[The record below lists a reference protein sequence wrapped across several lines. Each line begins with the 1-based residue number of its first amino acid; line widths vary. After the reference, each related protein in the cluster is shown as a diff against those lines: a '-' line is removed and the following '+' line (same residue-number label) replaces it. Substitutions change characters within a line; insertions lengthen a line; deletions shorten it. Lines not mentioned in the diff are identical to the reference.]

1 MDKEIFNKNM
11 FIGEFQHNLDQKGR
25 VAIPAKFR
33 KDFEDGLI
41 VTRGI
46 DKCLF
51 IFSKSEWNKLAE
63 KLSELPLAQ
72 ANSRAFARLMFS
84 GAVDEDLDNQGRILI
99 PDYLRNYASLKKQL
113 VINGLFNRLEIWD
126 KNIWQDY
133 KNKTENSSEEIA
145 EKLSQLGI

>member
-1 MDKEIFNKNM
+1 M

-25 VAIPAKFR
+25 IAIPAKFR

-41 VTRGI
+41 ITRGI

-84 GAVDEDLDNQGRILI
+84 GAVDENLDNQGRILI

-126 KNIWQDY
+126 KDIWQDY

-145 EKLSQLGI
+145 ERLSQLGI

>member
-1 MDKEIFNKNM
+1 M

-25 VAIPAKFR
+25 LAIPAKFR

-41 VTRGI
+41 ITRGI

-63 KLSELPLAQ
+63 KLSQLPLAQ

-145 EKLSQLGI
+145 ERLSQLGI

>member
-1 MDKEIFNKNM
+1 
-11 FIGEFQHNLDQKGR
+11 
-25 VAIPAKFR
+25 
-33 KDFEDGLI
+33 
-41 VTRGI
+41 
-46 DKCLF
+46 
-51 IFSKSEWNKLAE
+51 
-63 KLSELPLAQ
+63 
-72 ANSRAFARLMFS
+72 MFS

>member
-1 MDKEIFNKNM
+1 
-11 FIGEFQHNLDQKGR
+11 
-25 VAIPAKFR
+25 
-33 KDFEDGLI
+33 
-41 VTRGI
+41 
-46 DKCLF
+46 
-51 IFSKSEWNKLAE
+51 
-63 KLSELPLAQ
+63 
-72 ANSRAFARLMFS
+72 MFS

-145 EKLSQLGI
+145 ERLSQFGNLEIKMHIPVLLQ

>member
-1 MDKEIFNKNM
+1 
-11 FIGEFQHNLDQKGR
+11 
-25 VAIPAKFR
+25 
-33 KDFEDGLI
+33 
-41 VTRGI
+41 
-46 DKCLF
+46 
-51 IFSKSEWNKLAE
+51 
-63 KLSELPLAQ
+63 LAQ

-145 EKLSQLGI
+145 ERLSQLGI

>member
-1 MDKEIFNKNM
+1 M

-25 VAIPAKFR
+25 IAIPAKFR

-41 VTRGI
+41 ITRGI

-51 IFSKSEWNKLAE
+51 IFSKNEWNKLAE

-145 EKLSQLGI
+145 ERLSQLGI

>member
-1 MDKEIFNKNM
+1 M

-25 VAIPAKFR
+25 IAIPAKFR

-41 VTRGI
+41 ITRGI

-51 IFSKSEWNKLAE
+51 IFSKNEWNKLAE
-63 KLSELPLAQ
+63 KLSQLPLAQ

-145 EKLSQLGI
+145 ERLSQLGI

>member
-1 MDKEIFNKNM
+1 M

-25 VAIPAKFR
+25 IAIPAKFR

-41 VTRGI
+41 ITRGI

-51 IFSKSEWNKLAE
+51 IFSKNEWNKLAE

-84 GAVDEDLDNQGRILI
+84 GAVDENLDNQGRILI

-145 EKLSQLGI
+145 ERLSQLGI

>member
-1 MDKEIFNKNM
+1 M

-25 VAIPAKFR
+25 IAIPAKFR

-41 VTRGI
+41 ITRGI

-126 KNIWQDY
+126 KDIWQDY

-145 EKLSQLGI
+145 ERLSQLGI

>member
-1 MDKEIFNKNM
+1 M

-25 VAIPAKFR
+25 IAIPAKFR

-41 VTRGI
+41 ITRGI

-63 KLSELPLAQ
+63 KLSQLPLAQ

-126 KNIWQDY
+126 KDIWQDY

-145 EKLSQLGI
+145 ERLSQLGI

>member
-1 MDKEIFNKNM
+1 M

-25 VAIPAKFR
+25 IAIPAKFR

-41 VTRGI
+41 ITRGI

-51 IFSKSEWNKLAE
+51 IFSKSEWSKLAE
-63 KLSELPLAQ
+63 KLSQLPLAQ

-145 EKLSQLGI
+145 ERLSQLGI

>member
-1 MDKEIFNKNM
+1 M

-25 VAIPAKFR
+25 IAIPAKFR

-41 VTRGI
+41 ITRGI

-84 GAVDEDLDNQGRILI
+84 GAVDENLDNQGRILI

>member
-1 MDKEIFNKNM
+1 M

-25 VAIPAKFR
+25 IAIPAKFR

-41 VTRGI
+41 ITRGI

-145 EKLSQLGI
+145 ERLSQLGI

>member
-63 KLSELPLAQ
+63 KLAELPLAQ

>member
-1 MDKEIFNKNM
+1 M

-25 VAIPAKFR
+25 IAIPAKFR

-41 VTRGI
+41 ITRGI

-84 GAVDEDLDNQGRILI
+84 GAVDENLDNQGRILI

-145 EKLSQLGI
+145 ERLSQLGI

>member
-1 MDKEIFNKNM
+1 M

-25 VAIPAKFR
+25 IAIPAKFR

-41 VTRGI
+41 ITRGI

-51 IFSKSEWNKLAE
+51 IFSKSERNKLAE

-84 GAVDEDLDNQGRILI
+84 GAVDENLDNQGRILI

-126 KNIWQDY
+126 KDIWQDY

-145 EKLSQLGI
+145 ERLSQLGI

>member
-1 MDKEIFNKNM
+1 VDKEIFNKNM

-63 KLSELPLAQ
+63 KLAELPLAQ

>member
-1 MDKEIFNKNM
+1 M

-63 KLSELPLAQ
+63 KLAELPLAQ

>member
-25 VAIPAKFR
+25 IAIPAKFR

-41 VTRGI
+41 ITRGI

-84 GAVDEDLDNQGRILI
+84 GAVDENLDNQGRILI

-126 KNIWQDY
+126 KDIWQDY
-133 KNKTENSSEEIA
+133 KNKTENSS
-145 EKLSQLGI
+145 

>member
-1 MDKEIFNKNM
+1 VDKEIFNKNM